1 MKKSLIAL
9 ALLSGMAV
17 AHATGL
23 GVNATAQVGIDNLRV
38 GPVSAVVD
46 EANLSASKS
55 FGAYNLAAGVSVGQ
69 GQGVQEHQ
77 LSLEGSYAIPVSAI
91 KGLTVSPLWA
101 LQYQAIN
108 VGPSTG
114 YVGRYATDRWLLGAK
129 ADMPIGSTGLS
140 ASAELAAGRSFAPSV
155 GSGGLYELASLG
167 VSAHV
172 AGGTAS
178 LGWEGTRNN
187 LGDTGL
193 NLDQNRIALGYTH
206 AF

>member
-9 ALLSGMAV
+9 ALLSGMVA
-17 AHATGL
+17 AHAHGL
-23 GVNATAQVGIDNLRV
+23 GVNATAQVGIDNLHV

-55 FGAYNLAAGVSVGQ
+55 FGAYSLAAGLSVGS

-77 LSLEGSYAIPVSAI
+77 LSLEGSYSIPVSAI

-101 LQYQAIN
+101 LQYQAVN
-108 VGPSTG
+108 YGGSTG
-114 YVGRYATDRWLLGAK
+114 YAGRYATNRWLLGAK
-129 ADMPIGSTGLS
+129 AGMPIGSTGLS
-140 ASAELAAGRSFAPSV
+140 ATAELAAGRSFAPTV
-155 GSGGLYELASLG
+155 GTGGVYELASLG

-172 AGGTAS
+172 AAGTVS
-178 LGWEGTRNN
+178 LGWEGSRGN
-187 LGDTGL
+187 LGGTGMSL
-193 NLDQNRIALGYTH
+193 FQNRVALGYTH